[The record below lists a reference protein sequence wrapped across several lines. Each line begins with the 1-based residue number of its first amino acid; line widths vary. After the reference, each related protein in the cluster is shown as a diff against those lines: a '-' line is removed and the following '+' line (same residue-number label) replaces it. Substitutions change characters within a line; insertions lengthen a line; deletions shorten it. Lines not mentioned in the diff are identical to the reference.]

1 MRWLLNTLSPIPFPP
16 WFMQLGGRLIVL
28 MTRGRR
34 SGRERSTALLYFDHG
49 TKRYVVAS
57 FAGVDQHPARYL
69 NLVAEPHVTAEVHG
83 ERTPMSLAR
92 WMRAWPPSCGH
103 SSKAPT
109 PASGATAAAPH
120 GRFRSWSSSRIRTE
134 RCRSL
139 QAEQPGHRLPT
150 TRSAKDTP

>member
-83 ERTPMSLAR
+83 ERTPYVAR
-92 WMRAWPPSCGH
+92 ALDEGVAAELWPFLEGAYAGFRRYRRRTARQIPIVELIPDPDRAVPV
-103 SSKAPT
+103 
-109 PASGATAAAPH
+109 AA
-120 GRFRSWSSSRIRTE
+120 G
-134 RCRSL
+134 
-139 QAEQPGHRLPT
+139 
-150 TRSAKDTP
+150 